1 MKVNPYEQEEVME
14 FTAVIESAEEGGYIA
29 FCPEVPG
36 ANGQGKTAEDA
47 KQNLAE
53 TVELL
58 LLDRRE
64 DSLQCRIDHSVF
76 SSACVSPPL

>member
-1 MKVNPYEQEEVME
+1 ME

-36 ANGQGKTAEDA
+36 ANGQGETVEDA

-53 TVELL
+53 AVELL

-64 DSLQCRIDHSVF
+64 DGMRGVPENALRE
-76 SSACVSPPL
+76 PLLVGA

>member
-36 ANGQGKTAEDA
+36 ANG
-47 KQNLAE
+47 
-53 TVELL
+53 
-58 LLDRRE
+58 
-64 DSLQCRIDHSVF
+64 
-76 SSACVSPPL
+76 